1 MVPIAS
7 EQLHAMAVAFGD
19 EVGYQVVGGSALT
32 FAEWDAAA
40 SRVARGLV
48 QQGVAPGDRV
58 AIHLEPPNFLRW
70 IASYAGVHRAGAA
83 AVPLNP
89 QLTRPEVARML
100 THCGAAAAIAEHT
113 LLSRYED
120 SPPPLVVAV
129 PAGDEPDDA
138 SPADPRCTPWSA
150 IAGESAEYFQVA
162 RDGAD
167 LADVLYTSGTTGNPK
182 AVAVRHDNLSLV
194 PFGEPAYSGGGWLH
208 ASPPYTFA
216 GLSFVYT
223 PMKLGMKG
231 LYQPR
236 FDAGRWLETVAAE
249 RPIAV
254 FLVPAMAL
262 LLLDHPDFG
271 TADLSSVQM
280 CSVGSAPLAPFVLER
295 LQERMP
301 TATVSN
307 NYGMTEAGSVY
318 CVMPPGE
325 AVKRPG
331 SVGKLVPP
339 AEVRLVD
346 PDGHD
351 VATGEVGSVL
361 LSVPGRPREYYGD
374 PEATA
379 NTWVDGWL
387 VSGDLGRVDE
397 DGYLY
402 IVGRSKDVIIRG
414 GNNIFPNDVEHAIET
429 HPAVREAAVIGVPHP
444 VLGEDLVAFVAL
456 SSGQSTTDEELR
468 AYTLEHLAQYK
479 VPRRWQF
486 VDGLP
491 RNATGK
497 VVKDRLRDLLP
508 QDVDSG
514 DEEGAASRSAA
525 R

>member
-1 MVPIAS
+1 M
-7 EQLHAMAVAFGD
+7 
-19 EVGYQVVGGSALT
+19 
-32 FAEWDAAA
+32 
-40 SRVARGLV
+40 

-89 QLTRPEVARML
+89 QLTRPEVVRML

-113 LLSRYED
+113 LLSRYEG

-138 SPADPRCTPWSA
+138 SAADRRSTPWSA
-150 IAGESAEYFQVA
+150 ITGESAEYFQVA

-167 LADVLYTSGTTGNPK
+167 LADVLYTSGTTGQP
-182 AVAVRHDNLSLV
+182 
-194 PFGEPAYSGGGWLH
+194 EGGRG
-208 ASPPYTFA
+208 PPRQPFA
-216 GLSFVYT
+216 GPLRRA
-223 PMKLGMKG
+223 G
-231 LYQPR
+231 LQRGRVVARQPALHLR
-236 FDAGRWLETVAAE
+236 RPLVRVHPDEARDERDLPAPVRRRADGSRRSRAE
-249 RPIAV
+249 RPVAV

-262 LLLDHPDFG
+262 LLLDHPGFG
-271 TADLSSVQM
+271 TADLSSVQI

-301 TATVSN
+301 TAMVSN

-346 PDGHD
+346 PDGHE

-361 LSVPGRPREYYGD
+361 PAIPGRPREYYGD

-456 SSGQSTTDEELR
+456 QLGSESTTDEELR
-468 AYTLEHLAQYK
+468 AYTLEQLAQYK
-479 VPRRWQF
+479 VPRSWQF
-486 VDGLP
+486 VDELP

-497 VVKDRLRDLLP
+497 VVKDRF
-508 QDVDSG
+508 VTG
-514 DEEGAASRSAA
+514 SRPMPGSAA
-525 R
+525 RRAPRSDRPPGDRGAGRDEQVPTTSTH